1 MRPLWYR
8 REEETQPMLDAYII
22 ERLKREREER
32 QRDELRRIEA
42 PQRPTPR
49 RDRAERRE
57 EDTDRGVVIIDYSL

>member
-32 QRDELRRIEA
+32 RRDEFRRIEA
-42 PQRPTPR
+42 PLPPQPR
-49 RDRAERRE
+49 REQAERRE
-57 EDTDRGVVIIDYSL
+57 EDGDRGVVIIDYSL